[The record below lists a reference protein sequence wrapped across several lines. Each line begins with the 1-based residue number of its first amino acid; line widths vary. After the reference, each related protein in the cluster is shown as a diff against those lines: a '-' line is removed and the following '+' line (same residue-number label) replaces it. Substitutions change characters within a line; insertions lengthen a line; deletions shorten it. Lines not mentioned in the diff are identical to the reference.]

1 MSESY
6 PGVDDWQRYTL
17 DALPSVCRAGHGGAW
32 AVALSTV
39 QAQRELV
46 LEGLAR
52 ELADLEVAGR
62 FVLEGKAA
70 LYGVNASGV
79 TTAELRRLVVGA
91 RAAGASTSGSD
102 DDLYR
107 MWTALCGTDDVRVRT
122 VGVMTLSS
130 ALEARI
136 TWEPSAAW
144 LRAAGRIVA
153 KTVEAGADW
162 DAVVHVGGVLRWGAV
177 APGWGVGTWAYPLR
191 KP

>member
-1 MSESY
+1 VSDSY
-6 PGVDDWQRYTL
+6 PGIDDWERHVL
-17 DALPSVCRAGHGGAW
+17 DVLPSVCRAGLGGGW
-32 AVALSTV
+32 SVALSTV

-46 LEGLAR
+46 IEGVAR

-62 FVLEGKAA
+62 FVLEGQAA
-70 LYGVNASGV
+70 LYGVSASGV
-79 TTAELRRLVVGA
+79 TTTELRRLVIGA
-91 RAAGASTSGSD
+91 RAALASSGTD

-107 MWTALCGTDDVRVRT
+107 MWTALCGTTDVRVRT

-136 TWEPSAAW
+136 SWEPSAAW

-153 KTVEAGADW
+153 RSVEAGSDW

-177 APGWGVGTWAYPLR
+177 APGWGAGTWAYPLR